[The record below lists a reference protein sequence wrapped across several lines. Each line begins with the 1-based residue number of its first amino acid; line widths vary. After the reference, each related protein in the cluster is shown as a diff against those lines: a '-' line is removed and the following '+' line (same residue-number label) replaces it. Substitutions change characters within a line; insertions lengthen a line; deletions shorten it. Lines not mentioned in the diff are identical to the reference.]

1 MRRNNYF
8 EISLILLIIGSFSG
22 LIIFGISNE
31 SLERLV
37 YGTGEI
43 VFLSFEGGF
52 FGINSDDGEH
62 YDPINLPDEFKI
74 DGLQINFIGIIR
86 NDLLSFHMW
95 GRILELIFIKEVE
108 T

>member
-1 MRRNNYF
+1 MSRNNYF
-8 EISLILLIIGSFSG
+8 EIILILVIIGSFSG
-22 LIIFGISNE
+22 LIIYRVSNE
-31 SLERLV
+31 HSKDLV

-52 FGINSDDGEH
+52 FGINADDGEH

-74 DGLQINFIGIIR
+74 EGLQINFIGIIR

-95 GRILELIFIKEVE
+95 GRILELIFIKES
-108 T
+108 